1 MNEAFLTRLNRIE
14 DFLKKAI
21 SAPAYGNLDPCIDDR
36 HFSQLIEPCQRL
48 ISLGGKRWRPLLSV
62 LCAEMTQEALNT
74 DNSAVELAYS
84 LTPLVEFAHN
94 ASLIH
99 DDIEDGADTR
109 RGQPCAHLVY
119 GQDVAINSGTWLY
132 FQASSVI
139 AKAAIDDKTKC
150 RFYELFNTELRRLHL
165 GQAMDIMW
173 HRNLDLF
180 PAADEYAA
188 MVKNKT
194 GTLARMAV
202 KIGVMAAG
210 ADDETVEKA
219 GKIAEEIGMGFQI
232 LDDVTN
238 LTTGNPGKKRGDD
251 IVEGKKSLVVLR
263 HIESNPQDA
272 DIIEGLF
279 ARAQKE
285 GIDSPA
291 VEKAIGILSSEGAIA
306 KAKEEGLQL
315 VQTKCQQLASLFG
328 KETAASKLIIE
339 LFSKMHKQER

>member
-1 MNEAFLTRLNRIE
+1 MNEAFETRLNRIE
-14 DFLKKAI
+14 KQLKEAI
-21 SAPAYGNLDPCIDDR
+21 STPAYGNLDSCINSQ
-36 HFSQLIEPCQRL
+36 HFNQLIEPCQRL
-48 ISLGGKRWRPLLSV
+48 INLGGKRWRPLLSV
-62 LCAEMTQEALNT
+62 LCAEMTQEALST
-74 DNSAVELAYS
+74 DSSSIDLAYS

-119 GQDVAINSGTWLY
+119 GQDVAINCGAWLY

-139 AKAAIDDKTKC
+139 ARADISDQTKC

-173 HRNLDLF
+173 HRNLELF
-180 PAADEYAA
+180 PTAEEYAA

-194 GTLARMAV
+194 GTLARLAV
-202 KIGVMAAG
+202 KAGVMAAG

-251 IVEGKKSLVVLR
+251 IVEGKKSLVVLK
-263 HIESNPQDA
+263 HLEEHPQDS
-272 DIIEGLF
+272 DILEGLF

-291 VEKAIGILSSEGAIA
+291 VEKAIGILSSEGAIVR
-306 KAKEEGLQL
+306 AKEQGLEL
-315 VQTKCQQLASLFG
+315 VQTKSRQLANLFG
-328 KETAASKLIIE
+328 KETEASKLITG
-339 LFSKMHKQER
+339 LFSKMSR